1 MHPVYPTGDG
11 GMRVKASIIALAL
24 AAFPASAF
32 CGQIQ
37 SSEDIVK
44 FFAGETGLGVSR
56 GICIGT
62 ADECRDKSEA
72 PQPKGLDML
81 VNFNLDSAE
90 LTADAKAKLEEFAKA
105 LKDERLRNL
114 HFRVEGYTDASG
126 SEPYNEKLSGRRAE
140 SVTQFLTSNGIDA
153 ARISA
158 VGLGESHPRS
168 ANPYDPI
175 NRRVEMRLNSGK

>member
-1 MHPVYPTGDG
+1 
-11 GMRVKASIIALAL
+11 
-24 AAFPASAF
+24 
-32 CGQIQ
+32 
-37 SSEDIVK
+37 
-44 FFAGETGLGVSR
+44 
-56 GICIGT
+56 
-62 ADECRDKSEA
+62 
-72 PQPKGLDML
+72 ML

>member
-1 MHPVYPTGDG
+1 
-11 GMRVKASIIALAL
+11 MRAKALTIALAL
-24 AAFPASAF
+24 TAFPGSAF

-44 FFAGETGLGVSR
+44 FFAGEVNLGASR

-62 ADECRDKSEA
+62 EDECRSKPQA
-72 PQPKGLDML
+72 VQPKGLDML
-81 VNFNLDSAE
+81 VNFDLDSAA
-90 LTADAKAKLEEFAKA
+90 LTPDARAKLDEFAKA
-105 LKDERLRNL
+105 LKDNRLSTL

-126 SEPYNEKLSGRRAE
+126 SEIYNEKLSERRAE
-140 SVTQFLTSNGIDA
+140 SVTQFLISSGIDA

-158 VGLGESHPRS
+158 VGLGESHPRT

-175 NRRVEMRLNSGK
+175 NRRVEMRLNTTQ

>member
-1 MHPVYPTGDG
+1 
-11 GMRVKASIIALAL
+11 MRVKASIVALAL

-37 SSEDIVK
+37 SSDDIVK
-44 FFAGETGLGVSR
+44 FFAGEAGLGVAR

-62 ADECRDKSEA
+62 ADECRDKTEA
-72 PQPKGLDML
+72 AEPKGLDML

-90 LTADAKAKLEEFAKA
+90 LTPDAKAKLDEFVKA

-126 SEPYNEKLSGRRAE
+126 TELYNEKLSERRAD
-140 SVTQFLTSNGIDA
+140 SVTQFLVSSGIDA

-158 VGLGESHPRS
+158 VGLGESHPRTPD
-168 ANPYDPI
+168 PYDPV